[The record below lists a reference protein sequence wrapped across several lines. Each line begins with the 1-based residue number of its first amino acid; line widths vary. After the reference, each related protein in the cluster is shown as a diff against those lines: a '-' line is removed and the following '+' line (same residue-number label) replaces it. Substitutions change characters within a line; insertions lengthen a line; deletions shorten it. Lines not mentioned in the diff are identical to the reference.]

1 MTMDL
6 AIQTEDLWKRFHQC
20 LKSFLRKRVDND
32 ADAAEILQ
40 DVFTR
45 IHAHLA
51 GLKNTE
57 NVKAWVFRIAR
68 NAMSD
73 HYRARK
79 RRAGALDEASE
90 PAAGPGQQ
98 DGDDDRSAGAELSKC
113 MMLLLE
119 ELPDPY
125 GEAVMLAELGSLSQ
139 RDIADRMG
147 VSYSGLKSRVQRG
160 RDQLKGLLLACCD
173 VERDARGGIIDYT
186 PRSAAAQAKCDCQDP
201 PSHPPDS
208 LPS

>member
-20 LKSFLRKRVDND
+20 LKSFIRKRVDNE

-40 DVFTR
+40 EVFTR
-45 IHAHLA
+45 IHAHVA
-51 GLKNTE
+51 GLRNTD

-73 HYRARK
+73 HYRARQ
-79 RRAGALDEASE
+79 RRPGALDEASG
-90 PAAGPGQQ
+90 PAEEG
-98 DGDDDRSAGAELSKC
+98 GDDQSASAELSRC

-125 GEAVMLAELGSLSQ
+125 GEAVMLTELGSLSQ
-139 RDIADRMG
+139 KEIAERMG

-160 RDQLKGLLLACCD
+160 RDQLKGLLLTCCE
-173 VERDARGGIIDYT
+173 VERDARGRIIDYT
-186 PRSAAAQAKCDCQDP
+186 PRSAEAREKCDCQDP
-201 PSHPPDS
+201 SSGPAEAPPA
-208 LPS
+208 